1 MSSKTA
7 PLITANQLLVILGFL
22 FVAGAAVTLL
32 PGSPKHLVND
42 LGYHSL
48 CPLAPWSSLSLLV
61 PAAICALLRNYI
73 LSRKD

>member
-1 MSSKTA
+1 MSGKTA
-7 PLITANQLLVILGFL
+7 SRNTGHQLLVIIGSL

-32 PGSPKHLVND
+32 PGSPTHLVND

-61 PAAICALLRNYI
+61 PAGICALLRNYM
-73 LSRKD
+73 LSRRD

>member
-1 MSSKTA
+1 MPSKT
-7 PLITANQLLVILGFL
+7 TSRNTGNQLLVVFGSL

-32 PGSPKHLVND
+32 PGSPVHLVND

-61 PAAICALLRNYI
+61 PAGIAP
-73 LSRKD
+73 

>member
-7 PLITANQLLVILGFL
+7 SSKTGNQLLVVVGFL
-22 FVAGAAVTLL
+22 FIAGAAVTLL
-32 PGSPKHLVND
+32 PGSPTHLVND

-61 PAAICALLRNYI
+61 PAGICALLRNYM
-73 LSRKD
+73 LSPKD

>member
-7 PLITANQLLVILGFL
+7 SRITADQLLVIIGVL

-32 PGSPKHLVND
+32 PGSPTHLVND

-61 PAAICALLRNYI
+61 PAAVCALLRNYV
-73 LSRKD
+73 LSPKN

>member
-1 MSSKTA
+1 MPNTTA
-7 PLITANQLLVILGFL
+7 SRETTDRLLLVVAVL

-32 PGSPKHLVND
+32 PGSPTHLVND

-61 PAAICALLRNYI
+61 PAVICAVLRNYQH
-73 LSRKD
+73 SRKD

>member
-7 PLITANQLLVILGFL
+7 SRSTANQLLVVFGFL
-22 FVAGAAVTLL
+22 FVAGAAVALL
-32 PGSPKHLVND
+32 PGSPTHLVND

-61 PAAICALLRNYI
+61 PAGICVLLRNYV

>member
-1 MSSKTA
+1 MPSKA
-7 PLITANQLLVILGFL
+7 ASRITANQVLVVLGFL

-32 PGSPKHLVND
+32 PGSPTHLVND

-48 CPLAPWSSLSLLV
+48 CPLAPWSSLSLLI
-61 PAAICALLRNYI
+61 PAGICALLRNYM

>member
-1 MSSKTA
+1 MSNKTA
-7 PLITANQLLVILGFL
+7 SRITANQLLMFLGFL

-32 PGSPKHLVND
+32 PGSPTHLVND

-61 PAAICALLRNYI
+61 PAGICALLRNYM
-73 LSRKD
+73 LSPKH